1 MNWTSCAS
9 AGNPAGECRRG
20 RNPRRAVR
28 RGPGNRSRR
37 GVLGTRDSRDESSA
51 GPLPVRAL
59 AWAEPAAGKTPGR
72 EQPRRGSTEPN
83 RCYRPA
89 GAMERRPTS
98 KEDGHFAATRGRQ
111 CRRTRKALE
120 GTRETPALSIR
131 CRVLSR
137 TATRGVPNSGR
148 THRRSQTRSSL
159 LGRRGETMSQNGWRS
174 EEVLH
179 ARRCKTPG
187 GPAVS
192 RETSRFRRTPNP

>member
-120 GTRETPALSIR
+120 GTRETPALSPISVSGVGCCHAPR
-131 CRVLSR
+131 REEYR
-137 TATRGVPNSGR
+137 TPVGPTAVR
-148 THRRSQTRSSL
+148 
-159 LGRRGETMSQNGWRS
+159 RRGRACSAA
-174 EEVLH
+174 EV
-179 ARRCKTPG
+179 KP
-187 GPAVS
+187 
-192 RETSRFRRTPNP
+192 